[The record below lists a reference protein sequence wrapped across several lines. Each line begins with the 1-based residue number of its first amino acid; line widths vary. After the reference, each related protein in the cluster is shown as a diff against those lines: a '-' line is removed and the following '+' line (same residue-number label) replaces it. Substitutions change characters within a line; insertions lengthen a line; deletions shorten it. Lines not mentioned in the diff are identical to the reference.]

1 MSLVRAEKQETARPT
16 RPRAASTRCYVDLTP
31 PPQHIRTNHLG
42 HDLVYGRKLPRGVI
56 RCASAPPI
64 QIIARVDGA
73 TTTLDADAESTVG
86 DLKNAVEAK
95 LGRCL
100 GDGYFLIAGG
110 PFQDGDGT
118 PLGQWVRG
126 ILSRQWERAPR
137 TRRN

>member
-1 MSLVRAEKQETARPT
+1 MALVQAETQARQDNETRAEGAAMSLVRAEKQETARPT

-73 TTTLDADAESTVG
+73 TITVDADAESTVG
-86 DLKNAVEAK
+86 
-95 LGRCL
+95 
-100 GDGYFLIAGG
+100 
-110 PFQDGDGT
+110 
-118 PLGQWVRG
+118 
-126 ILSRQWERAPR
+126 
-137 TRRN
+137 